1 MERIKTEMTSKE
13 RLTAYQKGE
22 EVDRIPVTLTASETG
37 PLMYGIP
44 ISKCYFSVENMVEVE
59 TRLAEDFG
67 IDNMGMGL
75 GLRTLPEALGCKLKY
90 SEKNVSYIE
99 KPAIESYAEL
109 EGRALP
115 DITKDGRL
123 PILVEAFE
131 RLIERFHEEKVISTG
146 MAGPF
151 TTAVSLVGTER
162 FLRDSVRHPEEI
174 GKLLR
179 YSTDCVISC
188 ARDLHKRLGISISLS
203 EPMASANIISK
214 KQFRTLVLHYLSET
228 VEEMNRFQGGTGI
241 HICGKTKD
249 RWDAIVESG
258 ISSFSIDN
266 CENMKELKEAYGNE
280 IGISGNVEP
289 VDVLKNGTPEMIRES
304 VIRCLAE
311 AADNP
316 RGFTLCPGCTTPV
329 MTQKENLIALLNSA
343 WIYGR
348 HARKG
353 RMPEGMKMIEYGGN
367 KADEQT
373 E

>member
-1 MERIKTEMTSKE
+1 MELIKTEMTSKE
-13 RLTAYQKGE
+13 RLAAYQKGE

-44 ISKCYFSVENMVEVE
+44 ISRCYFSVDDMVEVE
-59 TRLAEDFG
+59 THLAEDFG

-90 SEKNVSYIE
+90 SENNVSYIE
-99 KPAIESYAEL
+99 KPAIESYDEL

-123 PILVEAFE
+123 PIMLEAFE
-131 RLIERFHEEKVISTG
+131 RLQDRFRDSKVISTG

-151 TTAVSLVGTER
+151 TTAVSLIGTER
-162 FLRDSVRHPEEI
+162 FLRDSVKHKEEI
-174 GKLLR
+174 QKLLR
-179 YSTDCVISC
+179 YSTECVVKC
-188 ARDLHKRLGISISLS
+188 ARDLHQRLQIPISLS
-203 EPMASANIISK
+203 EPMASGNIISK
-214 KQFRTLVLHYLSET
+214 KQFRTLVFPYLSET
-228 VEEMNRFQGGTGI
+228 IERMNRFQGGTGI

-249 RWDAIVESG
+249 RWDAIVETG

-266 CENMKELKEAYGNE
+266 CENMAELKEAYGTK

-289 VDVLKNGTPEMIRES
+289 VDVLKNGTPEMIRKS
-304 VIRCLAE
+304 VIRCLLE

-316 RGFTLCPGCTTPV
+316 KGFTLCPGCTTPV
-329 MTQKENLIALLNSA
+329 MTPKENIIALMNAA
-343 WIYGR
+343 WTYGR

-353 RMPEGMKMIEYGGN
+353 QMPEGMKNIET
-367 KADEQT
+367 EQR
-373 E
+373 EMDGEKK